1 MSPRAL
7 PPHPCPQVLHW
18 TGLSNPDGLAMDWV
32 GGNLY
37 WCDKGRDTIEVSKLN
52 GAYRTVLVSSG
63 LREPRALVVDVQNGY
78 VGEEGRGGLR
88 AAGIVGHPGPASL
101 QAPGGASHGISP
113 ASLPTGPP
121 GTSTGQTGETT
132 H

>member
-1 MSPRAL
+1 
-7 PPHPCPQVLHW
+7 
-18 TGLSNPDGLAMDWV
+18 MDWV

-78 VGEEGRGGLR
+78 AGWEGGG
-88 AAGIVGHPGPASL
+88 APPQSGQCAQASL
-101 QAPGGASHGISP
+101 LTTPTLLGTCTG
-113 ASLPTGPP
+113 PTGA
-121 GTSTGQTGETT
+121 TT
-132 H
+132 P

>member
-1 MSPRAL
+1 M
-7 PPHPCPQVLHW
+7 LHR
-18 TGLSNPDGLAMDWV
+18 TGLSNPDGLAVDWV

-78 VGEEGRGGLR
+78 VGEEGGGGLR
-88 AAGIVGHPGPASL
+88 ASGVVGHPGPASL
-101 QAPGGASHGISP
+101 WAPGGTSHGTSP
-113 ASLPTGPP
+113 ASPPAGPP
-121 GTSTGQTGETT
+121 GTSTGQTGGTT